1 MFFIVYCQ
9 FVMQFLLKI
18 IFFIRLK
25 KRFSILLFKVYR
37 LSFKQTSQN
46 CIILYN

>member
-9 FVMQFLLKI
+9 FVMQFLRKI
-18 IFFIRLK
+18 ILFICPN
-25 KRFSILLFKVYR
+25 KRFSILLFKVYG

-46 CIILYN
+46 CIILY